1 MPTGRPR
8 SFDREKALDSALK
21 LFWQHGYEGTSIAL
35 LAETIGVNVPSLYA
49 AFGNKENLFRACI
62 ERYSELNGKMYH
74 ESFKK
79 MTAREVAQSIL
90 EGEVE
95 LVTRRGTPDGCLMVQ
110 GALVT
115 SPESEKIRKLMAD
128 MRATAE
134 SWMADRFQKARDNGD
149 LPPDADPKSL
159 ASYLMTLNSGLAVQ
173 AKSGIGKKQLLQVV
187 EIAMRNWPTRAKT
200 RRHIAMHKFEQEQR
214 R

>member
-1 MPTGRPR
+1 MPRGRPR
-8 SFDREKALDSALK
+8 SFDKKKALDSALK
-21 LFWQHGYEGTSIAL
+21 MFWQHGYEGTSIAL

-49 AFGNKENLFRACI
+49 AFGNKEDLFLACI
-62 ERYSELNGKMYH
+62 ERYSELNGKIYH
-74 ESFKK
+74 DSFKK
-79 MTAREVAQSIL
+79 STAREVAQQIL

-115 SPESEKIRKLMAD
+115 SPESDKIRKLMAD
-128 MRATAE
+128 MRAMAE
-134 SWMADRFQKARDNGD
+134 SWMVDRFQRARDEGD

-159 ASYLMTLNSGLAVQ
+159 ASYIMTLNSGLAVQ

-187 EIAMRNWPTRAKT
+187 EIAMRNWPSKEKSRRNGMTRD
-200 RRHIAMHKFEQEQR
+200 FEQEQLR
-214 R
+214 